1 MACIDLQWIVIQGK
15 PVIIHAIST
24 ALISKFGLID
34 ILDLYAK
41 TSALF
46 SVTSSS
52 AWMKRQH
59 CEAEHRTG

>member
-41 TSALF
+41 NISSFQCHVFQCLDEKTAL
-46 SVTSSS
+46 
-52 AWMKRQH
+52 
-59 CEAEHRTG
+59 